1 MIPKYCTVII
11 FRMQTGCDF
20 ENEFAKR
27 IIMLDDVVKLLAKT
41 ELKIS
46 RAYSLYTKFMKN
58 FVEQTEE
65 ADEDDVVAVKKQM
78 RDFIS
83 RLHDEVEVPVLGSG
97 RGPTGQLIC
106 KMFGDA
112 YRAENMPFD
121 QDTSYSNMF
130 PPPESKEFVL
140 RTCVGR
146 PYPYSQ
152 SAPQRMYCSVTENE
166 FRVASAF
173 TIDKQ
178 FL

>member
-97 RGPTGQLIC
+97 RGPTGQ
-106 KMFGDA
+106 
-112 YRAENMPFD
+112 
-121 QDTSYSNMF
+121 
-130 PPPESKEFVL
+130 
-140 RTCVGR
+140 
-146 PYPYSQ
+146 
-152 SAPQRMYCSVTENE
+152 
-166 FRVASAF
+166 
-173 TIDKQ
+173 
-178 FL
+178 